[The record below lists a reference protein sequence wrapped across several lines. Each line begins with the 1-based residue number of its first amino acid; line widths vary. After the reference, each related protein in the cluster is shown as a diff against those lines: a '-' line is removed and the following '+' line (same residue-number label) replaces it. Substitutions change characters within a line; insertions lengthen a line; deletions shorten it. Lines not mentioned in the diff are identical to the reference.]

1 VTESNK
7 YPAQVFFSEED
18 EGFIAIAPD
27 LPGCSAFGATQEEA
41 LAELQVAI
49 DVWRGAAAK
58 AGNPIPPP
66 SKPQTDPLPSGKVLV
81 RMPRSL
87 HGRLNER
94 AKAEDVSLN
103 QLIVHLL
110 SGVVSVQATASE
122 NVWKFATSRV
132 VQHLYETGMLVATAN
147 VGTWSETVQVT
158 DPHLTS
164 LTRMMAQPN
173 PQSLIVYQAAGMSGF
188 RASPAPRRLERAKH
202 G

>member
-1 VTESNK
+1 MTEANR

-49 DVWRGAAAK
+49 DVWRGAAIK
-58 AGNPIPPP
+58 AGNPVPPP
-66 SKPQTDPLPSGKVLV
+66 SRPQADPLPSGKVLL

-87 HGRLNER
+87 HGQLIER

-103 QLIVHLL
+103 QLAVHLL
-110 SGVVSVQATASE
+110 SGAVFVQATSSE
-122 NVWKFATSRV
+122 NLWKFAISNMQTFHDV
-132 VQHLYETGMLVATAN
+132 GMVTAAYA
-147 VGTWSETVQVT
+147 GTWSGGMVTHMT
-158 DPHLTS
+158 DPHLVP
-164 LTRMMAQPN
+164 LVRPVEKQPT
-173 PQSLIVYQAAGMSGF
+173 PHSLIVYQAGVSSF
-188 RASPAPRRLERAKH
+188 RASPAKRVERVKH

>member
-18 EGFIAIAPD
+18 EGFIATAPD

-58 AGNPIPPP
+58 AGNPVPPP
-66 SKPQTDPLPSGKVLV
+66 SKPQADPLPSGKVLV

-87 HGRLNER
+87 HGQLIDR
-94 AKAEDVSLN
+94 AKNENVSLN
-103 QLIVHLL
+103 QLIVHVL
-110 SGVVSVQATASE
+110 SGAASVQA
-122 NVWKFATSRV
+122 VATGNILKSATLNS
-132 VQHLYETGMLVATAN
+132 QLFYKTGMLVATAN
-147 VGTWSETVQVT
+147 VGTLRQTIRIT
-158 DPHLTS
+158 DLHLTNF
-164 LTRMMAQPN
+164 TRSVAQPK
-173 PQSLIVYQAAGMSGF
+173 PLPVIVHQAGGSGF
-188 RASPAPRRLERAKH
+188 GASPAPRRLERAKH

>member
-1 VTESNK
+1 VIETNK

-58 AGNPIPPP
+58 AGNPIPLP
-66 SKPQTDPLPSGKVLV
+66 SKPQADPLPSGKVLV

-87 HGRLNER
+87 HGQLIER

-103 QLIVHLL
+103 QLVVHLL
-110 SGVVSVQATASE
+110 SGVVSVQATANE
-122 NVWKFATSRV
+122 AGNV
-132 VQHLYETGMLVATAN
+132 TAYVTAYGRISGGGEIRFTDPTTN
-147 VGTWSETVQVT
+147 IIQTMAQVT
-158 DPHLTS
+158 Q
-164 LTRMMAQPN
+164 R
-173 PQSLIVYQAAGMSGF
+173 SLIVDFHAIE
-188 RASPAPRRLERAKH
+188 PRTRRVVERVKH

>member
-1 VTESNK
+1 VSVTESNK

-58 AGNPIPPP
+58 AGNPVPLP
-66 SKPQTDPLPSGKVLV
+66 SKPQADPLPSGKVLV

-87 HGRLNER
+87 HGQLIER

-110 SGVVSVQATASE
+110 SGVVSVR
-122 NVWKFATSRV
+122 ATSNENLWNVARSNAQ
-132 VQHLYETGMLVATAN
+132 QHLSEAGMVTAY
-147 VGTWSETVQVT
+147 GIWDRGAIQVT
-158 DPHLTS
+158 DPHAT
-164 LTRMMAQPN
+164 TIIRAMAQVR
-173 PQSLIVYQAAGMSGF
+173 SLIVHQADIPNY
-188 RASPAPRRLERAKH
+188 RTSPAQRSERVKH

>member
-41 LAELQVAI
+41 LAELQIAI

-58 AGNPIPPP
+58 AGNPVPPP
-66 SKPQTDPLPSGKVLV
+66 SKPQADPLPSGKVLV

-87 HGRLNER
+87 HGQLIER
-94 AKAEDVSLN
+94 AKSEDVSLN

-110 SGVVSVQATASE
+110 SGVSIQNTANEGSTW
-122 NVWKFATSRV
+122 NFATLNTQVFYGAAMLAMTNVRISG
-132 VQHLYETGMLVATAN
+132 ETI
-147 VGTWSETVQVT
+147 QVT
-158 DPHLTS
+158 DPHLTN
-164 LTRMMAQPN
+164 LTQMLARPK
-173 PQSLIVYQAAGMSGF
+173 PSSFVTYRTSGSDF
-188 RASPAPRRLERAKH
+188 REWPAPRRVERAKH

>member
-1 VTESNK
+1 VTETNR

-49 DVWRGAAAK
+49 DVWRGAAAN
-58 AGNPIPPP
+58 AGNPIPLP
-66 SKPQTDPLPSGKVLV
+66 SKPQADPLPSGKVLV

-87 HGRLNER
+87 HGQLIDR

-110 SGVVSVQATASE
+110 SGVVSVQAT
-122 NVWKFATSRV
+122 
-132 VQHLYETGMLVATAN
+132 
-147 VGTWSETVQVT
+147 
-158 DPHLTS
+158 
-164 LTRMMAQPN
+164 
-173 PQSLIVYQAAGMSGF
+173 F
-188 RASPAPRRLERAKH
+188 RSYRS
-202 G
+202 

>member
-1 VTESNK
+1 MTESNK

-66 SKPQTDPLPSGKVLV
+66 SKPQADPLPSGKVLV

-87 HGRLNER
+87 HGQLIDR
-94 AKAEDVSLN
+94 AKAENVSLN
-103 QLIVHLL
+103 QLIVHVL
-110 SGVVSVQATASE
+110 SGAASVQAVATE
-122 NVWKFATSRV
+122 NIWKFATLNS
-132 VQHLYETGMLVATAN
+132 HLFYETGMLVATAN
-147 VGTWSETVQVT
+147 VGTWGETVQIT
-158 DPHLTS
+158 DPHLTN
-164 LTRMMAQPN
+164 LTRTMAQPK
-173 PQSLIVYQAAGMSGF
+173 PRSVIVYQAGVSGF
-188 RASPAPRRLERAKH
+188 RASPAQQRLERAKH